1 MPGSGPP
8 SASSACAGGALLV
21 DALHDDLQ
29 RRVAGLD
36 EVARSV
42 AVGRQPVGQ
51 GDDERVPAGAQP
63 ELERGDVEQHR
74 VADLRLADQRRVGER
89 RHLRCRRAGRR
100 SARAAPGHDRPSA
113 VTTPRRHLI
122 TDRSPPAQASLAPV
136 SAKKT
141 ERLLNLV
148 ICLLATRRFLTVQE
162 IRTAVPGYESGTE
175 EAFRRMF
182 ERDKEELRELGV
194 PLETGTNSHVHE
206 DEPGYRIARRDYEL
220 PEIVLEPDEAAALGL
235 AARLWQ
241 SAPLAGATGS
251 ALLKLQAAG
260 VEPVAAPA
268 GARAAGRRQRARLR
282 RLPRRR
288 PRRPRADLRLPHVR
302 HRRAGRARTVQPW
315 GVVSWRGRWYVVGPR
330 RRPRRPPGLP
340 HVAHRRD
347 RDARRTAPA
356 PSARRPAPT
365 CVRWSAGWPSTSRA
379 PPPA

>member
-1 MPGSGPP
+1 M
-8 SASSACAGGALLV
+8 
-21 DALHDDLQ
+21 
-29 RRVAGLD
+29 
-36 EVARSV
+36 
-42 AVGRQPVGQ
+42 
-51 GDDERVPAGAQP
+51 
-63 ELERGDVEQHR
+63 
-74 VADLRLADQRRVGER
+74 
-89 RHLRCRRAGRR
+89 
-100 SARAAPGHDRPSA
+100 
-113 VTTPRRHLI
+113 
-122 TDRSPPAQASLAPV
+122 

-162 IRTAVPGYESGTE
+162 IRTAVPGYESGSE

-268 GARAAGRRQRARLR
+268 ALEPRVGASEPAFAGCLAA
-282 RLPRRR
+282 
-288 PRRPRADLRLPHVR
+288 VR
-302 HRRAGRARTVQPW
+302 DGRAVTFAYRTSGTAAPAKRKVQPW
-315 GVVSWRGRWYVVGPR
+315 GVVSWRGRWYVVG
-330 RRPRRPPGLP
+330 
-340 HVAHRRD
+340 HDAD
-347 RDARRTAPA
+347 RDAPRVFRMSRIVGTATPVGPPGAVTPPPGTDLRAMVGRMAVDEPRTT
-356 PSARRPAPT
+356 ARVSLRPG
-365 CVRWSAGWPSTSRA
+365 AGWELRREATA
-379 PPPA
+379 TADDPARPGWTVVDTGFADPERFADRVTGYGADAVVLSPDEARDAVVRRLRGLAS